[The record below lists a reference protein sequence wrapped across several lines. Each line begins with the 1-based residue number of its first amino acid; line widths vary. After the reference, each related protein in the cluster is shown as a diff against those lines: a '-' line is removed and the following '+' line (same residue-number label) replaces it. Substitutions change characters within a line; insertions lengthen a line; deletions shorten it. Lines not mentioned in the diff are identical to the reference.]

1 MPTLAPSSS
10 TGPMPPQAGPPPP
23 PPSVGSRALHLLR
36 HALITTVICCVIA
49 VSLALST
56 GRPFDVQLAYS
67 LGIGLTTWVI
77 VDGGRLLLRR
87 PGETYWPRGWRG
99 IVIVPV
105 GIAIGFVV
113 GTTLGDAYC
122 GCSTWSSYGASGQR
136 LMSSVV
142 LTAAVGLGSIYFFY
156 SQGKDQALRARLAMI
171 ERDAAEARLKLL
183 ETQLEPHMLFNT
195 LANLRALIMVDP
207 GAAIDMLDRLN
218 DYLRATLS
226 ASRAGSHPL
235 AAEIDRLGDYLEL
248 MKVRMG
254 PRLAYALELPEAL
267 RECTVPPL
275 LLQPLVENSIKHGL
289 EPKVEGGSIHVRAWR
304 DGAQLMLEVSDTGV
318 GFDPNVPE
326 AGAGRGFGVT
336 QVRERL
342 STAYGTAANLAFTSA
357 PGQGA
362 RSLISLPC
370 PA

>member
-1 MPTLAPSSS
+1 
-10 TGPMPPQAGPPPP
+10 
-23 PPSVGSRALHLLR
+23 LHVLR
-36 HALITTVICCVIA
+36 HALITMAICCVIA

-56 GRPFDVQLAYS
+56 GRPFDLQLAYS
-67 LGIGLTTWVI
+67 LGIGLTTWAV

-87 PGETYWPRGWRG
+87 PGEQFWPGGWRG

-113 GTTLGDAYC
+113 GTTVGDAYC
-122 GCSTWSSYGASGQR
+122 GCSSWSSYGATGQR
-136 LMSSVV
+136 LLSSIV
-142 LTAAVGLGSIYFFY
+142 LSFAVGLGAIYFFY
-156 SQGKDQALRARLAMI
+156 SRGKDKALQARLALI

-195 LANLRALIMVDP
+195 LANLRALIVVSPD
-207 GAAIDMLDRLN
+207 AAIDMLDRLN

-226 ASRAGSHPL
+226 ASRASSHPL
-235 AAEIDRLGDYLEL
+235 AAEFDRLADYLEL

-254 PRLAYALELPEAL
+254 PRLAYTLELPEAL
-267 RECTVPPL
+267 RDCPVPPL

-289 EPKVEGGSIHVRAWR
+289 EPKVEGGAIHVRAWR
-304 DGAQLMLEVSDTGV
+304 DGDKLMLEVRDTGV
-318 GFDPNVPE
+318 GFD
-326 AGAGRGFGVT
+326 AQLAALDTGRGFGVT

-342 STAYGTAANLAFTSA
+342 ATAYGARARLAFTGA
-357 PGQGA
+357 PGEGA
-362 RSLISLPC
+362 RSLIDLPC